1 MQSNLG
7 FVYTPSRLCTHLH
20 EAEHVASLLE
30 HLIFIFM
37 SPKLQFSKAMI
48 AKEIWENLLRAL
60 SKDMTYEYHYVCQL
74 VALLGFVHYDIQQ
87 VNVRANKS
95 VVT

>member
-1 MQSNLG
+1 
-7 FVYTPSRLCTHLH
+7 
-20 EAEHVASLLE
+20 
-30 HLIFIFM
+30 
-37 SPKLQFSKAMI
+37 MI

-74 VALLGFVHYDIQQ
+74 MALLGFVHYDIQQ